1 MAAGG
6 GILPFHLGRKTLG
19 RKALV
24 KHFLWGA
31 GLCSTQWLFSSSS
44 QRCKVIFLTLHC
56 ENLMGFLGANTQKC
70 GVLLRLQPHELL
82 IFVSVHGPPP
92 GICHKTSTHSG
103 KFVALWLW
111 LCLQVSCRGL
121 SLQIQRAPRP
131 FGLERATVFSRFS
144 FSLGFRIEVTTF
156 QFMSELRTEI
166 LRHFYSLFLAWQ

>member
-44 QRCKVIFLTLHC
+44 QRRKVIFLTLHC

-82 IFVSVHGPPP
+82 IFVSVLGPPP

-121 SLQIQRAPRP
+121 SLQIQGGPP
-131 FGLERATVFSRFS
+131 VLSGWNGQQCSVGSVFL
-144 FSLGFRIEVTTF
+144 LG
-156 QFMSELRTEI
+156 SG
-166 LRHFYSLFLAWQ
+166 